1 MDGPSLLESI
11 FFSKKGELAMILKPG
26 DQAPDFELQWISGDA
41 EGENPDEV
49 SELRTLRSLVED
61 GPALLAFVK
70 EGCPTCEYSLPLL
83 DRIRENYP
91 KSGVSIVAIAQESM
105 FTALKM
111 AKDWEIRMPILLDQ
125 NPYAVSEEYG
135 IHFVPTFLYVG
146 QDRRIRDIVESF
158 AREELKAINEK
169 IGRLSG
175 LDPIPFFSDQEDVP
189 PFRPG

>member
-1 MDGPSLLESI
+1 MEEQIPVKTH
-11 FFSKKGELAMILKPG
+11 FFSKIGELVMILKPG

-41 EGENPDEV
+41 EVDPSDGV
-49 SELRTLRSLVED
+49 SELRSLSRLLKD

-70 EGCPTCEYSLPLL
+70 EGCPTCEYSLPLV

-91 KSGVSIVAIAQESM
+91 KSGASIVAIAQESM

-111 AKDWEIRMPILLDQ
+111 AKDWEVQMPILLDQ
-125 NPYAVSEEYG
+125 NPYTVSEEYG
-135 IHFVPTFLYVG
+135 IHFVPTFFYVG
-146 QDRRIRDIVESF
+146 QDGRIRDIVESF

-175 LDPIPFFSDQEDVP
+175 LDPIPFFSAQEDVP

>member
-1 MDGPSLLESI
+1 MQGQIPVKPYLFLKI
-11 FFSKKGELAMILKPG
+11 GELVMILKPG

-41 EGENPDEV
+41 EVDPSDEV
-49 SELRTLRSLVED
+49 SALRSLSGLLKD

-70 EGCPTCEYSLPLL
+70 EGCPTCEYSLPLV

-91 KSGVSIVAIAQESM
+91 KSGASIVAIAQESM
-105 FTALKM
+105 FAALKM
-111 AKDWEIRMPILLDQ
+111 AKDWEVQMPILLDQ
-125 NPYAVSEEYG
+125 NPYTVSEEYG
-135 IHFVPTFLYVG
+135 IHFVPTFFYVG
-146 QDRRIRDIVESF
+146 QDGRIRDIVESF

-175 LDPIPFFSDQEDVP
+175 LDPIPFFSAQEDVP